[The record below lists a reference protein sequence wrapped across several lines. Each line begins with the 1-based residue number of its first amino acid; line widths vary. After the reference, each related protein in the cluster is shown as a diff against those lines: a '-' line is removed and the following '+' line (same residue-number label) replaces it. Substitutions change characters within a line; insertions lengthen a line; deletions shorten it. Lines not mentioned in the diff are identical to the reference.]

1 MDVFGFARRHSVDLS
16 LPHDLMEA
24 TRPSGVNA
32 SQAAEAGIAAAVRR
46 AREEVWLKAN
56 QAAVDEDAA
65 WLDRCGVPLKP
76 TWPE

>member
-1 MDVFGFARRHSVDLS
+1 MDVFGFARRRSVDLS

-46 AREEVWLKAN
+46 AREEVWLRPTRRPSTRTRLGSTG
-56 QAAVDEDAA
+56 AAC
-65 WLDRCGVPLKP
+65 R
-76 TWPE
+76 